1 MHTCESN
8 VFINLPLFGLHY
20 PIEILKHFCLWLQAL
35 KLFQFL
41 LLLCPIY
48 TAMTQF
54 CGGLDLLA
62 EVHDADEHKRR
73 IKERKFKVPYK
84 EWVLPVTKKPKFDAD
99 FATIKEIEDFE
110 SAPRYQY
117 AQGMV
122 LVLTKEAAASLLQQF
137 KGQDD
142 KLLFYGGA
150 QGVYWLVCFDKKG
163 NGIWKQA
170 LEDLGGGPG
179 RHGLYM
185 QFNQT
190 PQYNGWFLSKM
201 MLKDGE
207 QKGYGDGEI
216 AGWFGNNAKDMSA
229 PLHMP
234 FNAQTALPGMQ
245 IVPFTE
251 YIDKRICVDYGG
263 LH

>member
-8 VFINLPLFGLHY
+8 VYINLPLFGLHY
-20 PIEILKHFCLWLQAL
+20 PIEILKHLCLWLQAL

-48 TAMTQF
+48 TAMTIF
-54 CGGLDLLA
+54 VGGLDLIA
-62 EVHDADEHKRR
+62 EVHDPDVRTGR
-73 IKERKFKVPYK
+73 ITGRKFKVPYK
-84 EWVLPVTKKPKFDAD
+84 EWVLPVTKKPKFKAD
-99 FATIKEIEDFE
+99 FARIKEVEDFE

-117 AQGMV
+117 EHGMV
-122 LVLTKEAAASLLQQF
+122 LVLTKKAAASLQQQF

-142 KLLFYGGA
+142 KLLSYGGA

-170 LEDLGGGPG
+170 VDDLGGGPG
-179 RHGLYM
+179 RHGFIM

-190 PQYNGWFLSKM
+190 AQYKGWFLSKM
-201 MLKDGE
+201 VLKDGE
-207 QKGYGDGEI
+207 QEWYGGI
-216 AGWFGNNAKDMSA
+216 AGWFGNTARNMSA

-234 FNAQTALPGMQ
+234 YDAPTALPGVQ
-245 IVPFTE
+245 IMPFTE

-263 LH
+263 LY